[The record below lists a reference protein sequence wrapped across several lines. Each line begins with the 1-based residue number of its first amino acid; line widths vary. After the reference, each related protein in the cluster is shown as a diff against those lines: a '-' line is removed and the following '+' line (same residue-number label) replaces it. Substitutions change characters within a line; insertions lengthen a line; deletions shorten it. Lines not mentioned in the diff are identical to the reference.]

1 MEEALKDRYY
11 HEYPLAGG
19 RKIRVLTLAGFNI
32 VRGMVGL
39 PEASPSA
46 WLALTP
52 EEKAAFRK
60 ETLTRATPELFRTL
74 FGPDADP
81 EGRPHDE

>member
-11 HEYPLAGG
+11 REYPLAGG
-19 RKIRVLTLAGFNI
+19 RKIRVLTVEGFNL
-32 VRGMVGL
+32 VRSMVGL

-60 ETLTRATPELFRTL
+60 ETLMRATPDLVKTL

-81 EGRPHDE
+81 EGHPIDE